1 MQLLVG
7 AGNERQLFRRWPHQ
21 VTKVLVRRQET
32 ILDDGRDLDL
42 VIDGAEE
49 IIVTPQVVGEL
60 AGAVGRRRR
69 QPEDGRAVEVAMH
82 VGQYPAPVRQ
92 QMMAFIEDDEPD
104 AALAQPVQSRQS
116 RGMQRVERLAAQ
128 GNGVADGF
136 AIGAQ
141 PLVMVIRVAAGQV
154 FDPGAGLV

>member
-1 MQLLVG
+1 
-7 AGNERQLFRRWPHQ
+7 
-21 VTKVLVRRQET
+21 
-32 ILDDGRDLDL
+32 
-42 VIDGAEE
+42 
-49 IIVTPQVVGEL
+49 
-60 AGAVGRRRR
+60 
-69 QPEDGRAVEVAMH
+69 MH